1 MKVFNGIS
9 PSDGEKTV
17 FDAVVA
23 ILERAQEQRLF
34 PSKWSLAELQL
45 DDDDFEW
52 LCNWTVNL
60 SGITVYLW
68 LEVEPWRGIR
78 IGTRESSRSAALGS
92 LLLLFV
98 VENARRNATEG
109 ILWATFPQEQFPK
122 STLRLLYANG
132 QPTRSFKDAVEA
144 AARWLNLRHVFGIEG
159 LQNWFDTVY
168 LQFGFTY
175 RGFIRR
181 LPEWLI
187 GQGGTQA
194 IQHLLTGQIRSET
207 FCTLWDALRNFRR
220 SNIKL
225 EQLKTIL
232 ARNPWVLPDWIDE
245 LATQATARIE
255 LGDGREIRTS
265 GIEDAFEPF
274 LDEPILRWN
283 TPQAPQ
289 FVCRISNI
297 AKFDLSLEF
306 RLKGKPLAGDCPKE

>member
-17 FDAVVA
+17 FDAAVA

-34 PSKWSLAELQL
+34 SSKWSLAELQL

-52 LCNWTVNL
+52 LCNWAVNL

-98 VENARRNATEG
+98 AENARRNATEG

-122 STLRLLYANG
+122 STLHLLYANG

-159 LQNWFDTVY
+159 LQ
-168 LQFGFTY
+168 
-175 RGFIRR
+175 
-181 LPEWLI
+181 
-187 GQGGTQA
+187 
-194 IQHLLTGQIRSET
+194 
-207 FCTLWDALRNFRR
+207 
-220 SNIKL
+220 
-225 EQLKTIL
+225 
-232 ARNPWVLPDWIDE
+232 
-245 LATQATARIE
+245 
-255 LGDGREIRTS
+255 
-265 GIEDAFEPF
+265 
-274 LDEPILRWN
+274 
-283 TPQAPQ
+283 
-289 FVCRISNI
+289 
-297 AKFDLSLEF
+297 
-306 RLKGKPLAGDCPKE
+306 